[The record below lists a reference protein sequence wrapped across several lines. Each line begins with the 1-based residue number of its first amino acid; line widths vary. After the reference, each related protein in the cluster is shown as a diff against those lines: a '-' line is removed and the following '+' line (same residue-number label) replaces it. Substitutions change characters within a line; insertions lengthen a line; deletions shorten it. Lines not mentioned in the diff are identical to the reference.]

1 MKRNHTAAPKRPG
14 GDTQN
19 ARKSTDAPY
28 KVRGLQCSHFI
39 QKSRSAKKKRKNRAN
54 VLHVFNIAVLGVIT
68 QS

>member
-39 QKSRSAKKKRKNRAN
+39 QKSRSAKKKGKKQEQMFYMY
-54 VLHVFNIAVLGVIT
+54 LTLLC
-68 QS
+68 